1 MSLDA
6 YEKSQLADAL
16 KIQRYKSGEAIIKE
30 GDAGNTFY
38 ILEEGEAYVTKII
51 SPGKILLIFL

>member
-1 MSLDA
+1 LDS

-16 KIQRYKSGEAIIKE
+16 KIQRFNSGECIIKE

-38 ILEEGEAYVTKII
+38 ILEEGDVFATKII
-51 SPGKILLIFL
+51 SKGIV